1 MKKMKVSLIVAV
13 YKDIE
18 ALNLIIESLKQQTY
32 KNFELIVAEDNNS
45 IDMIEY
51 LSNIKEIEVKH
62 TFQEDKGV
70 RKSRSVNNAI
80 LAATGDYLIFIDGDC
95 VPYSTFVESH
105 VYLSENNMV
114 LAGRRFNL
122 GPSFSNQLRNKNIL
136 SSYLEKKIFQN
147 FFKLNNDI
155 KEGHLEAGLYINPKN
170 LLYKLLFKNRKNTS
184 LLGCNYSCFKKDMF
198 RINGLD
204 ESYGASPV
212 ADDTDIEWRFIK
224 AGLSIK
230 SCKFAANIFHL
241 YHERKKSI
249 KKSFCID
256 SELTIMYAR
265 KEKDNFKALIGLSS
279 H

>member
-1 MKKMKVSLIVAV
+1 MKVSLIVAV

-18 ALNLIIESLKQQTY
+18 ALSLIVLALRSQTY

-45 IDMIEY
+45 DEMKEFISKIEG
-51 LSNIKEIEVKH
+51 IKVKH
-62 TFQEDKGV
+62 TFQEDRGV

-95 VPYSTFVESH
+95 IPYSTFIESH

-114 LAGRRFNL
+114 LSGRRFNL
-122 GPSFSNQLRNKNIL
+122 GPSFSKQLRNRTIL
-136 SSYLEKKIFQN
+136 STDFEKKLFQN
-147 FFKLNNDI
+147 YFKLNKDI
-155 KEGHLEAGLYINPKN
+155 KEGHIEAGLYINPKKI
-170 LLYKLLFKNRKNTS
+170 LYKILFKNRKNTS
-184 LLGCNYSCFKKDMF
+184 LLGCNYSCFKDDMLK
-198 RINGLD
+198 INGLD

-224 AGLSIK
+224 AGLGIK

-241 YHERKKSI
+241 YHERKQN
-249 KKSFCID
+249 KKKLSSID

-265 KEKDNFKALIGLSS
+265 KEKDNFKALIGLDS